1 VRDKLLKRNVF
12 RTAGVLL
19 LALAA
24 FSLCGDAQAQGLFRK
39 KEVSIDNHRYHAKKR
54 RGFFR
59 KREDPLNKYR
69 YHAKKKRRFKTW
81 RTGSQGKLSGGIKNL
96 LAAPMEIPATM
107 NRTYRQRG
115 PISALFGG
123 TVRGLGQAGRRAK
136 AGLTD
141 VATFPTKYPNKSY
154 ASSMRPKG
162 PVQVLNES
170 RKRSYSYR
178 RR

>member
-1 VRDKLLKRNVF
+1 
-12 RTAGVLL
+12 
-19 LALAA
+19 
-24 FSLCGDAQAQGLFRK
+24 
-39 KEVSIDNHRYHAKKR
+39 
-54 RGFFR
+54 
-59 KREDPLNKYR
+59 
-69 YHAKKKRRFKTW
+69 
-81 RTGSQGKLSGGIKNL
+81 
-96 LAAPMEIPATM
+96 MEIPATM